1 MGVQKSLDVAQEA
14 QKAQLQGLKRKTEAL
29 ADDSSV
35 LRRLYFEDMYKR
47 ADNITDA
54 TDGTFD
60 WLLTNDYPPSN
71 ASTPSSSS
79 NDDEPEA
86 PSQWFDEEERQRRQ
100 ENAEKISDF
109 FEQSGGVF
117 FLRGKPGSGKSTL
130 MKYLTEGRGKPRV
143 DHKLRNWAGQ
153 KKLVCVSTMFLLHG
167 TPLQRSLEGFYRTFF
182 FELFCQCPE
191 YVGTLF
197 PKRST
202 QGFSENFH
210 SSFRLETLQEA
221 WERFLS
227 IRDHGKLK
235 ICAFIDGLDELE
247 GNSADRLKF
256 ARTLKEW
263 AESDD
268 TKLICSGR
276 PNAEFNIVFDQA
288 QRRINLQDLT
298 RADVRKIL
306 VKRFEEV
313 RHLSDLTKE
322 NIEELVNRI
331 SYQSEGV
338 ILWAVLVGKN
348 LEEDFIH
355 GKPFSSMKRT
365 IRTLPRGIE
374 DLYES
379 IWQDLRQD
387 AHHQL
392 MLRTI
397 YELLVLYDGL
407 FGTRALALFW
417 LEDALSD
424 DEFPYNEPIRTL
436 SDIEAHTRLEK
447 VRGQLIQYT
456 KHFVEITAIRDIRY
470 HGYCRFIHRSAQ
482 EFIQT
487 KLGPVAAL
495 SAKRDR
501 TFNLDLR
508 LSLMAEMSLGRRYPT
523 ECFAVF
529 FTRPFNYPKHWQLQE
544 QRSVYPLP
552 HRLMDKLHDIL
563 ETRRGSTSSDSASE
577 EHVADGWQRLK
588 ISYHGRSM
596 ECTRRQ
602 RFSMF
607 HLAIRN
613 RQVDYV
619 TKMLNDRTQQI
630 DQDALCLGLLIS
642 VARWNPNYELFQ
654 LLLDHGGNPDCL
666 VEIYHP
672 EKETIPKLMPLWL
685 MFCMILTIKVSTTG
699 RVGTMDELKETD
711 FSNEFLILE
720 RFLCLGH
727 GLYVKFRAAPT
738 KRGSEPCEDN
748 LFGVDLAQVV
758 RLAKPVNMERL
769 LSLLEPPSATYSSL
783 ARRLANFVLQP
794 HFPIQSVPQG
804 AEITPFR
811 RVSDEYLGRNGWE
824 VSVAFDGEHEV
835 KIDSHYYI
843 PG

>member
-14 QKAQLQGLKRKTEAL
+14 QKAQLQDLKRKTEAL
-29 ADDSSV
+29 ADDNSV

-60 WLLTNDYPPSN
+60 WLLTNDEPPSN

-79 NDDEPEA
+79 DDDEPKA
-86 PSQWFDEEERQRRQ
+86 PIQWLDEEERQRRQ

-109 FEQSGGVF
+109 FEQGGGVF

-130 MKYLTEGRGKPRV
+130 MNYLIEGRGRPRV

-153 KKLVCVSTMFLLHG
+153 KKLVCVSMMFLLHG

-182 FELFCQCPE
+182 FELLCQCPG
-191 YVGTLF
+191 YVETLF

-202 QGFSENFH
+202 QGFSDNFH

-221 WERFLS
+221 WEKFLS
-227 IRDHGKLK
+227 IREHEKLK
-235 ICAFIDGLDELE
+235 ICALIDGLDELE

-268 TKLICSGR
+268 IKLICSGR
-276 PNAEFNIVFDQA
+276 PNAEFNIVFDKA

-306 VKRFEEV
+306 MERFEEV
-313 RHLSDLTKE
+313 RHLSDLTQE
-322 NIEELVNRI
+322 NIEELCNKI

-348 LEEDFIH
+348 LEEDVIH
-355 GKPFSSMKRT
+355 GKPFNSMEST

-374 DLYES
+374 DLYER

-387 AHHQL
+387 SHHQL

-424 DEFPYNEPIRTL
+424 DEFPYNEPIQTL
-436 SDIEAHTRLEK
+436 SDIEANSRLEK
-447 VRGQLIQYT
+447 VRGQLKQYT
-456 KHFVEITAIRDIRY
+456 KHFVEVTAVRDIRY
-470 HGYCRFIHRSAQ
+470 HGFCRFIHRSAQ

-487 KLGPVAAL
+487 KLGPVAAA
-495 SAKRDR
+495 SAQRDR
-501 TFNLDLR
+501 IFDLDLR

-529 FTRPFNYPKHWQLQE
+529 FTRPFNYPKHGQLHE
-544 QRSVYPLP
+544 QRSVHPLP

-563 ETRRGSTSSDSASE
+563 QARRGSASSDSASE
-577 EHVADGWQRLK
+577 EYVADGWQRLK
-588 ISYHGRSM
+588 ISYRGRSI
-596 ECTRRQ
+596 ECTRKEK
-602 RFSMF
+602 FSIF

-613 RQVDYV
+613 HQVDYV
-619 TKMLNDRTQQI
+619 TRILNDGTQQI
-630 DQDALCLGLLIS
+630 DKDALCLGLLIS
-642 VARWNPNYELFQ
+642 VAGWHPNYELFK

-685 MFCMILTIKVSTTG
+685 IFCMILTIKVSTTG
-699 RVGTMDELKETD
+699 RVDTMGELKKTD
-711 FSNEFLILE
+711 LSNEFLILE

-727 GLYVKFRAAPT
+727 GLSVKFQAAPT
-738 KRGSEPCEDN
+738 KSGSEPCEDD
-748 LFGVDLAQVV
+748 LFGMDLAQVV
-758 RLAKPVNMERL
+758 RLAKPGNMERL
-769 LSLLEPPSATYSSL
+769 LSLLEPPSATYSFL
-783 ARRLANFVLQP
+783 PQRLAKLVLQP
-794 HFPIQSVPQG
+794 HFPIKSLPQG
-804 AEITPFR
+804 AEITPFS
-811 RVSDEYLGRNGWE
+811 RVSDEYLGNDGWE

-835 KIDSHYYI
+835 RTDSHYYI